1 MASLPDRHAPEETLD
16 HDQRQTR
23 ILLDRAVQVE
33 QFKGF
38 LESFGQSVFRLSV
51 LGFAWP
57 TTGIGDQLTC
67 GIVDWDCDPARQ
79 HPDSAKAQA
88 ECPNAFH
95 GQTAQTQIRMRS
107 IKVLQT
113 ELQGRIPVR
122 IGRSLDHSSSGALH
136 WLSGLWR
143 CIRSHTEP
151 CLNQQG
157 CITNADAFLSAD
169 KINDAASR
177 VTISKA
183 NPAVLGDAHAE
194 LRLVVTTVNRTHPA
208 QAVPVPMQPLL
219 QTVPVQDLYHGHRPF
234 EGIEPDELLL
244 GFHEAPF

>member
-1 MASLPDRHAPEETLD
+1 MASLPHLHAPEETLD

-23 ILLDRAVQVE
+23 ILLGRTMKVE

-38 LESFGQSVFRLSV
+38 LESFGESVFRLSV
-51 LGFAWP
+51 PGFAWP

-79 HPDSAKAQA
+79 HPHSAIAQA

-122 IGRSLDHSSSGALH
+122 IGRSFDHSFSGALR
-136 WLSGLWR
+136 WLSGKWGR
-143 CIRSHTEP
+143 IRSYTEP
-151 CLNQQG
+151 FLNQLG
-157 CITNADAFLSAD
+157 CITNADALQ
-169 KINDAASR
+169 IGR
-177 VTISKA
+177 
-183 NPAVLGDAHAE
+183 AHVE
-194 LRLVVTTVNRTHPA
+194 LQSLAYLVCRL
-208 QAVPVPMQPLL
+208 
-219 QTVPVQDLYHGHRPF
+219 
-234 EGIEPDELLL
+234 
-244 GFHEAPF
+244 